1 MASLPILKPNSKTQD
16 ISLIE
21 AARRGSASTIESIL
35 NKGIDINVSDANG
48 ITALIMASSAGN
60 LEAVKI
66 LIENGAK
73 KDLVDSLGY
82 NAYASAM
89 FYGDFRGVAKDP
101 FNKIM
106 ELVKLSSND

>member
-1 MASLPILKPNSKTQD
+1 MASLPILEPKSQSQN

-21 AARRGSASTIESIL
+21 AARNGSASTIRTL
-35 NKGIDINVSDANG
+35 INEGVNINDADANG

-66 LIENGAK
+66 LIEKGAN
-73 KDLVDSLGY
+73 KDPIDSLGY
-82 NAYASAM
+82 NAYSSAM
-89 FYGDFRGVAKDP
+89 FYGDFRGVTEEP

-106 ELVKLSSND
+106 ELVKLNESE